1 MPAMIF
7 LFPDV
12 MVSLPTQTVH
22 TNLPPKVKLKA
33 RTLILTLEASCTSTN
48 LMAEHMAWP
57 LMLKII

>member
-12 MVSLPTQTVH
+12 MVSFPTQAVH
-22 TNLPPKVKLKA
+22 TNLPPKVKLEA
-33 RTLILTLEASCTSTN
+33 RTLILALEAGCTSTN

-57 LMLKII
+57 LILKII

>member
-12 MVSLPTQTVH
+12 MVSLHTQTVH

-48 LMAEHMAWP
+48 LMA
-57 LMLKII
+57 